1 VASDNNIVFDEQQ
14 PTIHLYR
21 MQTIG
26 ERGCACS
33 GEMRHCERDEEDE
46 REEEEEEEK

>member
-1 VASDNNIVFDEQQ
+1 MASDHYIVFDEQP

-21 MQTIG
+21 IQTIG

-33 GEMRHCERDEEDE
+33 DEMRHCERDEEDE
-46 REEEEEEEK
+46 REEEEK